1 MSTISL
7 IQRILSDQPDPK
19 AAAILMAG
27 YETFLQFGRKH
38 ASMQDIADRAGVSRA
53 ALYLHFRNKDDIFAA
68 MMTAYFRAAAA
79 AVEEAL
85 SAHTDPARALAAAFE
100 AQIGDAAEG
109 MMRSAHA
116 EELFSDKHAVLS
128 DILTE
133 GDSALAKVY
142 AAWIDRG
149 VQAGRIAP
157 DAVAGNSLRMARV
170 MLAGF
175 DGLKG
180 MAGDWPAYVDARRHL
195 ARIYARAL
203 AA

>member
-1 MSTISL
+1 MTQTAL
-7 IQRILSDQPDPK
+7 TDRIYAAQADPK
-19 AAAILMAG
+19 AATVLRAG
-27 YETFLQFGRKH
+27 YETFLQFGRRR
-38 ASMQDIADRAGVSRA
+38 ASMQDIADRAGMSRA

-68 MMTAYFRAAAA
+68 MMLAYFKAAAA

-85 SAHTDPARALAAAFE
+85 AAHADPARALSAAFD
-100 AQIGDAAEG
+100 AQIGDAAEA
-109 MMRSAHA
+109 MMRSPHA
-116 EELFSDKHAVLS
+116 EEFFADKHTILA
-128 DILTE
+128 DIMAD
-133 GDSALAKVY
+133 GVGALAHVY
-142 AAWIDRG
+142 ARWIDAG

-180 MAGDWPAYVDARRHL
+180 LAGDWPAYLDARRHL